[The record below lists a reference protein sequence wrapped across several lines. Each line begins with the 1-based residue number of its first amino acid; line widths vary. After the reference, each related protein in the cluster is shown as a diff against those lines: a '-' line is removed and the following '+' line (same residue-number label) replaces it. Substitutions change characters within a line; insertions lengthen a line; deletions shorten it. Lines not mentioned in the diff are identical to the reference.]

1 MGWRLPGRGAWAGQS
16 WLRQIRRAGFV
27 TGKGRTLSPYRLFRL
42 PRRSRYG
49 KPWFGRGSPGPGG
62 FLDGQ
67 SGVWDVANWC
77 FVDLVDRTRASI
89 HLIWLRLRLPGRLAA
104 ASLDELFDGLGARG
118 AEFESPVAGAA
129 GFTKLERALD
139 RAEALAERLP
149 RLPRTC
155 LYRCLARY
163 AVYRRC
169 GFPAEFVMGI
179 SPLGPDHDGHAWLEF
194 SGKPYREER
203 AAEFVVSFRYPP
215 RVA

>member
-1 MGWRLPGRGAWAGQS
+1 M
-16 WLRQIRRAGFV
+16 
-27 TGKGRTLSPYRLFRL
+27 
-42 PRRSRYG
+42 
-49 KPWFGRGSPGPGG
+49 
-62 FLDGQ
+62 
-67 SGVWDVANWC
+67 
-77 FVDLVDRTRASI
+77 DLVDRTRAGI
-89 HLIWLRLRLPGRLAA
+89 HLIWLRFRLPRRLASE
-104 ASLDELFDGLGARG
+104 SLDALLAELSGLPVR
-118 AEFESPVAGAA
+118 AEPGFEAIEQ
-129 GFTKLERALD
+129 TLD